1 MYLDGKNIETEE
13 AGEGAARIASDS
25 SRACYFLIAINI
37 IGVDMG
43 IEEKIFETQL
53 ENGVFDDATVD
64 FAEGV
69 ARSIGSG

>member
-1 MYLDGKNIETEE
+1 
-13 AGEGAARIASDS
+13 
-25 SRACYFLIAINI
+25 
-37 IGVDMG
+37 MG